1 MVSDDAL
8 ARLPDEIVL
17 VVLVATEGARAVL
30 MCGATSKRYRNL
42 ASDASVWRQLYTDR
56 FGTPLHQRFSTAGGK
71 DWRWLYRARACASG
85 AVGAIVAAQGPY
97 WGDLVDGLPDGYGL
111 GLVPSGYS
119 VKHRTGKT
127 ARTTS
132 TDIYAADIACK
143 PRYEGQWCRGKPHG
157 VGVWTYNA
165 DETREGLWEDGKRQ
179 GYGVT
184 TRNREGRVT
193 HTRWT
198 DDIPQGHTI
207 FEWSDGERHQC
218 HFDTGEST
226 DSDLHDFVIHTY
238 PSGASYRGGWRDT
251 QPHGYGVFRHKSGKC
266 SESEWCDG
274 KVSGYVV
281 RTHPDGFCYRGGWDR
296 FRGSHGFGTCA
307 YPDGSR
313 IAGTW
318 IGSAC
323 TQGTVEV
330 HRTVGLP
337 CADAHPC
344 GACAAL
350 ARGVRLPPEPN
361 TIMQ

>member
-1 MVSDDAL
+1 MASDDAF

-17 VVLVATEGARAVL
+17 IVLVATGDARAVL
-30 MCGATSKRYRNL
+30 VHGATSRRYHDL

-56 FGTPLHQRFSTAGGK
+56 FGTPLRQRFSTAGGK

-85 AVGAIVAAQGPY
+85 TVAAVVAAQGPY

-119 VKHRTGKT
+119 AKHRTGEA
-127 ARTTS
+127 ARITS
-132 TDIYAADIACK
+132 IDISAADITCK
-143 PRYEGQWCRGKPHG
+143 PRYEGQWRRGKPHG
-157 VGVWTYNA
+157 MGVWTYNA

-179 GYGVT
+179 GYGVA
-184 TRNREGRVT
+184 TRNREARVM
-193 HTRWT
+193 HTQWT
-198 DDIPQGHTI
+198 GDVPQGHTI
-207 FEWSDGERHQC
+207 LEWSDGERHQC
-218 HFDTGEST
+218 HYNAGENKQ
-226 DSDLHDFVIHTY
+226 SDLHDYVVHTC
-238 PSGASYRGGWRDT
+238 PLGSFYRGGWRDGR
-251 QPHGYGVFRHKSGKC
+251 PHGYGVLRGESGNC
-266 SESEWCDG
+266 SEGEWRDG
-274 KVSGYVV
+274 RIDGYIV

-296 FRGSHGFGTCA
+296 FRGSYGFGTCA

-323 TQGTVEV
+323 TQGTIDT

-337 CADAHPC
+337 CTDTDPC

-350 ARGVRLPPEPN
+350 ARGLSLPPKPN
-361 TIMQ
+361 TAVI